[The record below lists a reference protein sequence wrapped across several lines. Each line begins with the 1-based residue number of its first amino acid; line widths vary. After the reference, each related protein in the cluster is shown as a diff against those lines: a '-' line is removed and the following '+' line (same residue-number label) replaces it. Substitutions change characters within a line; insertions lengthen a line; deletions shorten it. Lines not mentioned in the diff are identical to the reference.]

1 MQPDSQDEES
11 PFSNLTYI
19 IEQDMDCSDSKTY
32 MDCMPLESTHNSALE
47 HSHSSALEKSHTS
60 DLDQSRNSDLDQ
72 SPNLDQSHISDLDQS
87 HNSDLDQQ
95 SHNSDLYQSHNSAL
109 DQSLPV
115 IDIPQGFEE
124 SVIHDPIPVDAN
136 AAADT
141 ITYKIG
147 KSIRGSDQ
155 LISSDGYSYGVQRRN
170 KNGTVRWQCVVRNK
184 NVTCYAAVFQTGNT
198 FVHNETTHNHPGVP
212 AAYVKNSMR
221 ASGIASA
228 ISNPYKS
235 GLSIAK
241 ELQRDNRLPKMPA
254 TTTMARTYNRHREK
268 TRPKH
273 PSTLENFTIDQ
284 NHVPDFLETWELTIG
299 KQVHIMWSS
308 IQQQGLLRRAKTWY
322 VDGTFKLV
330 KHPFAQLFSIH
341 AFISNGEV
349 MKQVPLMFVLMSRRK
364 IIDYRKVLFV
374 IQDRLG
380 QCAVQQIVMDF
391 ERATWQAIRL
401 ELPDVQLRGCTFHWC
416 QAVWRKAQQLG
427 LQMAYNNDAPTHNYI
442 KKLLALPMLPQEHIQ
457 PVFDYLCEAAV
468 TEPLHE
474 LVDYINRNWIR
485 SNIFPPSTWSA
496 FFQSVRTNN
505 DTEGWHA
512 ALNRRASKAKLPL
525 YLLVK
530 LLAEEAKT
538 VGVEVQLVSE
548 GTLSRYQRRTSRQI
562 QGRLFECWED
572 YMQRGNTLRQ
582 AKHLLSQCSGIYHPG
597 N

>member
-19 IEQDMDCSDSKTY
+19 IEQDMDCSDSNTY

-47 HSHSSALEKSHTS
+47 HSHSSTLEKSHTS
-60 DLDQSRNSDLDQ
+60 DLGQSHNSDLDQ
-72 SPNLDQSHISDLDQS
+72 SHNAHLDQSHNLDLEQQSHISDQSHNSELDQQSYNSELEQQS

-95 SHNSDLYQSHNSAL
+95 SHNSDLDQQSHNSDLDQQSHNSAL

-124 SVIHDPIPVDAN
+124 SVIHAPIPVDAN

-141 ITYKIG
+141 ISYKIG

-170 KNGTVRWQCVVRNK
+170 KNGTVRWQCMVRNK
-184 NVTCYAAVFQTGNT
+184 SVTCYAAVFQTGNN
-198 FVHNETTHNHPGVP
+198 FVHNETSHNHPGVP

-228 ISNPYKS
+228 ILNPYKS

-241 ELQRDNRLPKMPA
+241 EIQRDNRLPKMPA

-273 PSTLENFTIDQ
+273 PSKLENFTIDQ

-391 ERATWQAIRL
+391 ERAAWQAIRL

-416 QAVWRKAQQLG
+416 QSVWRKAQQLG
-427 LQMAYNNDAPTHNYI
+427 LQMAYNNDAPTHTYI

-538 VGVEVQLVSE
+538 VGVEVQVP
-548 GTLSRYQRRTSRQI
+548 TSNQ
-562 QGRLFECWED
+562 
-572 YMQRGNTLRQ
+572 Q
-582 AKHLLSQCSGIYHPG
+582 ANPRSSV
-597 N
+597 